1 MAEMS
6 QGPDKPQEGQ
16 EKSKRKILRLTK
28 KAWVPLEEQPFS
40 DPRKEGETPTIPLV
54 EDSKQENTQQWLD
67 SGFFVSADDNVQ
79 RVIGHTA
86 SLHDQGMVQMS
97 VKDYMRSLHQFS
109 EAPSLSRGT
118 SFSSCHSAASLP
130 QSIPEWLE
138 FWERDPVEILLDLGF
153 GTDEPDICA
162 QIPARFLDCGS
173 VARGINT
180 HVFLEAQKQRILVEN
195 PSLCGHFQ
203 QLGSWDHGTS
213 TFSSLLNDV
222 NILQNKVEGES
233 GGESAQ
239 GTSVSATKG
248 HQRRMGKLTRRAS
261 KQTIRRDCNSE
272 ASFKMEDE
280 VFIPSSKPEANGAE
294 LPAASVNQRHLSPVA
309 ENQSLQAR
317 DDWIPDHPWES
328 LLSKQWPHSSPQA
341 KQVPPSCVFE
351 GSVKDRMWKNSIHSN
366 KLKNW
371 SCLVGKGPD
380 SFEMEEVQ
388 SFEEDTGNA
397 LDRTPG
403 TIGVWVGRA
412 NSCQSDSSGFLEE
425 PPEPLPLQM
434 PSLPSSQSPAE
445 NPGSKPGGGSH
456 SFGFSQDWQP
466 EADGSD
472 PKSAVST
479 PAPSQSWSVLEEKG
493 SDSVVG
499 EESQLEAI
507 QEPMGHLTPDLA
519 LAQTS
524 HGGAHLRE
532 DGRVPP
538 PPACPGYEDIE
549 PLVTSMNDPLGFTM
563 THTTGEGK
571 DEFLRPSGAGTVHM
585 QNAHSQESLRAPRND
600 HVEDKLLQLDA
611 KAPEGEDKSRRHPD
625 TSNGLL
631 AGHSPPWRESRVPEQ
646 SKVTPGTADRIP
658 MSAESIPHLET
669 PPGDANQAKP
679 RCRALGQRPPGAEGE
694 VEKLPTNADANTSSC
709 RSVTIQ
715 MSSSLLSA
723 AWSTVALGTD
733 CRGTASDHAVCD
745 SATTR
750 GSRLRTEER
759 RSRDVSVQ
767 TDFSEPRPWHCCAAL
782 RREALTHGLQPLTR
796 SVSLDTGFPCAYPV
810 GTCLAAPAHG
820 CVCGPHH
827 PHCCWE
833 KQSCSPA
840 PPACG
845 HCLCSQAAGHLD
857 AHTAALKILQDTPV
871 RELCSFTVQEMEAMK
886 MVCRGF
892 REHLE
897 EIEQHLT
904 GQQALFYRHMSEEER
919 EEAAQLQ
926 TLRETLRQQVAEL
939 EFQLGDRA
947 RQVREGILL
956 QLELLTGEPPE
967 RCTNLPHWTW
977 MEGNNGQTSC
987 AELHPAMTARATIP
1001 PNSGQQA
1008 PSSGESQM
1016 AAFTQPALE
1025 TCTRMSPP
1033 SVAQSEAGPTPSPA
1047 FSRVYEVSWMSQY
1060 LRH

>member
-79 RVIGHTA
+79 RVIGHTDLCISFQKLPACPEGLVSALAILLQVYHKA
-86 SLHDQGMVQMS
+86 SLNGWNFGKEIQWRFSWIWALVLMNQTS
-97 VKDYMRSLHQFS
+97 VHKSQPDSWIVAQWPEGSTPMFSLRLKSNGF
-109 EAPSLSRGT
+109 
-118 SFSSCHSAASLP
+118 
-130 QSIPEWLE
+130 
-138 FWERDPVEILLDLGF
+138 LLR
-153 GTDEPDICA
+153 
-162 QIPARFLDCGS
+162 IPAY
-173 VARGINT
+173 V
-180 HVFLEAQKQRILVEN
+180 
-195 PSLCGHFQ
+195 
-203 QLGSWDHGTS
+203 
-213 TFSSLLNDV
+213 
-222 NILQNKVEGES
+222 
-233 GGESAQ
+233 
-239 GTSVSATKG
+239 
-248 HQRRMGKLTRRAS
+248 
-261 KQTIRRDCNSE
+261 
-272 ASFKMEDE
+272 
-280 VFIPSSKPEANGAE
+280 
-294 LPAASVNQRHLSPVA
+294 
-309 ENQSLQAR
+309 
-317 DDWIPDHPWES
+317 
-328 LLSKQWPHSSPQA
+328 
-341 KQVPPSCVFE
+341 
-351 GSVKDRMWKNSIHSN
+351 
-366 KLKNW
+366 
-371 SCLVGKGPD
+371 
-380 SFEMEEVQ
+380 VQ

-1008 PSSGESQM
+1008 PSSGCLFM
-1016 AAFTQPALE
+1016 DGFDNLE
-1025 TCTRMSPP
+1025 D
-1033 SVAQSEAGPTPSPA
+1033 G
-1047 FSRVYEVSWMSQY
+1047 F
-1060 LRH
+1060 